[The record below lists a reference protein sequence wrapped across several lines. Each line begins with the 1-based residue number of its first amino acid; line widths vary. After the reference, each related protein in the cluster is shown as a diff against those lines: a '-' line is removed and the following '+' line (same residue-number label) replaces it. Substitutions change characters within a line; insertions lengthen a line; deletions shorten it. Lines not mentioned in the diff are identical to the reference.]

1 MKEISE
7 EVTLEGHII
16 DSWTLPKVF
25 DAVMDLG
32 GSFDL
37 EEIRVGR
44 KKDETSFARLKVM
57 AASETQLDSILTALQ
72 QFGAV
77 LVSRNDVHTEPAPCD
92 GALPDSFY
100 STTHMPTEVRLNGKW
115 VPVTGT
121 EMDLVIMGGGAGQR
135 GSKAN
140 GSDGGSAKGRRSGGG
155 T

>member
-77 LVSRNDVHTEPAPCD
+77 LVSRMTFTRNRRHA
-92 GALPDSFY
+92 
-100 STTHMPTEVRLNGKW
+100 
-115 VPVTGT
+115 
-121 EMDLVIMGGGAGQR
+121 MGRCRTA
-135 GSKAN
+135 SI
-140 GSDGGSAKGRRSGGG
+140 RRRTCRRKCG
-155 T
+155 